1 MSLEH
6 RGRDSEDVPFL
17 DDNATST
24 PHRADFD
31 VESDSDSTEFDKT
44 PRDEPNA
51 IDPNLRMRLMVTLFT
66 MILAVEVGLVMAHG
80 PVTRIYESIVCREYY
95 AQYDPTQ
102 IPSNGQVDEE
112 LCKVKDVQS
121 ELAAVKGYMEFF
133 DGILS
138 IFLAIPYGLLA
149 DRRGRKPTLCLSIP
163 GFLLNCVIQFVV
175 MWYSDIFP
183 LRTVWLSCLTWLF
196 GGGPVVA
203 FAIIWTMMSDVTT
216 EDERAA
222 MFFKF
227 GVASMGADFASNA
240 ASSWLMAMD
249 PWLPLVLGWGVT
261 IIGVFC
267 ALSLPE
273 TMHARPSNRD
283 SASVELS
290 RLSTGD
296 VKRSLSKEHDR
307 PEIIITDE
315 DDNDVS
321 DPLFASPTSTT
332 TTSTTASVQKPPLTT
347 RIRIYIRNYIA
358 PYMFIFRYRQ
368 TMLLLSTFLVYRL
381 SRGSSW
387 FLIQYIS
394 TRYNWTI
401 SQSNFLI
408 AFKPALTIPLFLII
422 LPAISRHLLS
432 HLPQIKKDLTL
443 ARLSIIC
450 LAVGTLGIGLSP
462 SIAVLIP
469 SLLVQT
475 CGSAFVYLARSLIT
489 TLVRREETARLFTI
503 IEVLQSV
510 GNIVASLLITGVF
523 QIGLQL
529 GGMWIGLAWMMTS
542 VAFMGVG
549 VAIWMFR
556 LPGERKDDEEGVGRE
571 V

>member
-1 MSLEH
+1 MPLE
-6 RGRDSEDVPFL
+6 RRDRESEDVPFL
-17 DDNATST
+17 ASDSHLPSM
-24 PHRADFD
+24 PHRQNDLAEDFD
-31 VESDSDSTEFDKT
+31 DKSVG
-44 PRDEPNA
+44 DDDQPNA
-51 IDPNLRMRLMVTLFT
+51 IDPNLRLRLMVTLFT
-66 MILAVEVGLVMAHG
+66 MILAVEVGLVMAGG
-80 PVTRIYESIVCREYY
+80 PVTRIYESIVCRDYY
-95 AQYDPTQ
+95 AHYDPTQ
-102 IPSNGQVDEE
+102 IASNGQVDEE
-112 LCKVKDVQS
+112 LCKIKDVQS

-138 IFLAIPYGLLA
+138 IFMAIPYGLLA
-149 DRRGRKPTLCLSIP
+149 DRRGRKPTICLSIP
-163 GFLLNCVIQFVV
+163 GFALNCAIQFAV
-175 MWYSDIFP
+175 MWYPDVFP
-183 LRTVWLSCLTWLF
+183 LRTVWISCLSWLF

-249 PWLPLVLGWGVT
+249 PWLPLFLGWGVT
-261 IIGVFC
+261 IVGVFC

-273 TMHARPSNRD
+273 TMHACPPARD

-290 RLSTGD
+290 RLSDGD
-296 VKRSLSKEHDR
+296 LKRSLSKEQER
-307 PEIIITDE
+307 PEPLK
-315 DDNDVS
+315 DDDDDDAS
-321 DPLFASPTSTT
+321 DPLVAPADASAAAP
-332 TTSTTASVQKPPLTT
+332 KPPLLT
-347 RIRIYIRNYIA
+347 RVRVYLRNYVA
-358 PYMFIFRYRQ
+358 PYTFIFRSRQ
-368 TMLLLSTFLVYRL
+368 IILLLSTFLVYRL

-401 SQSNFLI
+401 SQANFLI

-422 LPAISRHLLS
+422 LPAVSRHLLARM
-432 HLPQIKKDLTL
+432 PQIQKDLTL
-443 ARLSIIC
+443 ARISIIC

-462 SIAVLIP
+462 TIATLIP
-469 SLLVQT
+469 SLLLQT

-489 TLVRREETARLFTI
+489 TLVHREETARLFTV

-510 GNIVASLLITGVF
+510 GNVIASLLITGVF

-529 GGMWIGLAWMMTS
+529 GGMWIGLAWIMTS
-542 VAFMGVG
+542 LAFMGVG
-549 VAIWMFR
+549 VSIWLFR
-556 LPGERKDDEEGVGRE
+556 LKKDKEEGGERE